1 MNGPRKISGFTLVE
15 LLVVIAIIGMLVA
28 MLLPAVNAARAAAR
42 RTQCI
47 NNLKQMGLAIQNFE
61 NAKTQLPSVRV
72 TCHHGTWYTEI
83 WPFLEEQNL
92 TEQWHREYSY
102 HYQSEATRMSQV
114 TVFFCPS
121 RRSQTFVRV
130 PSATSPRSLMRMA
143 SSHPLAFA
151 NAYGCSYDSRW
162 VVLNGRSRPLD
173 FTGTEWSTAF

>member
-1 MNGPRKISGFTLVE
+1 MNGPRKNVGFTLVE

-28 MLLPAVNAARAAAR
+28 MLLPAVNAAREAAR

-47 NNLKQMGLAIQNFE
+47 NNLKQMGLAIQSFE

-114 TVFFCPS
+114 PVFFCPS
-121 RRSQTFVRV
+121 RRSHGISKDGTARPDQGV
-130 PSATSPRSLMRMA
+130 PNEVPGSLGDYA
-143 SSHPLAFA
+143 A
-151 NAYGCSYDSRW
+151 
-162 VVLNGRSRPLD
+162 VVGYWD
-173 FTGTEWSTAF
+173 QCWDYVDCV